1 MPDDVKGTNNPNANV
16 LNQMPGRVDMD
27 EETKNLGN
35 PEVAYL
41 KSIDSTLR
49 DMAKNGVK
57 TSQSAARQS
66 MPRRTDFRDRQ
77 SSKTG
82 SDMFSFGKTKRKN
95 SGGKDPAGDFLDGL
109 GKSLMDSLGSSDI
122 KKRMKGLL
130 KNVSDTFGAPLEDIP
145 GMVGEELGKQ
155 AMSAFK
161 GTGLGKSL
169 TGKISNYANNIIGD
183 LEKAFPPIKK
193 DKDTSYGDSW
203 GSNFG
208 RKDAAVQDAKRAADK
223 SLSEAE
229 ANYDLTDAV
238 FNIQSAT
245 INIASPKAQQEQM
258 KQEAD
263 NVIQEASQQAD
274 KGQSQLQDSFVDEA
288 KDQLKDKVTD
298 KAQDFIEDKLPG
310 GDKMGDAGNFLSK
323 GKEALSS
330 VGKDLLG
337 GFKSGGVKGAVQ
349 AGGKALSGFLGSMGT
364 AGTTAAT
371 GTAAAG
377 TAAAGTAAST
387 GMAAGMAGLTTA
399 LGSVVPP
406 LLALAAAMAILQK
419 LMEAFAP
426 LIEGISGLFGAM
438 SKAGN
443 RYNET
448 REKMMENAEER
459 LKEDIKTVI
468 EEPFKILQ
476 ESAQQVY
483 DAWDNTMRKINAT
496 QGYSKSDL
504 QDLMGAFATRLREEG
519 LTEVVSGADLVT
531 NLGKVLDSGLSGQ
544 VAEEFAYMATKLNA
558 AIPTQDFFN
567 YASTYASLAANAI
580 KNGQSE
586 AQAIAYANRELEL
599 FASNVL
605 YSSRVLTNG
614 FTTGLQDAQSL
625 FEESVKVAQ
634 TSRTGDPAQIAGVLT
649 AVSAATGAIAP
660 DLATALTDAVVQ
672 AATGGNSSQL
682 VALRSL
688 AGVNASNTQFLQQLA
703 KDPQGL
709 FVELFRNLANMQ
721 TMSEDAY
728 MEVAEGLSDI
738 FGLSMD
744 TFARVDFNY
753 LADAI
758 ANMNVN
764 DAALLENMEL
774 LQSGE
779 TTTSAE
785 QMRMAQINKYM
796 IEEGLAYVLDNEA
809 ARVIQQHMWDEQLAN
824 EMMETTYGVEIKGA
838 ALDFLEG
845 IRKTIDNIINLLN
858 PFAWLG
864 KVFNSAAA
872 ANEEAALEA
881 DFRQLLEL
889 GKVGTGN
896 AKALYQLT
904 TRGVD
909 LNVAPSLINM
919 MGGTSL
925 YQIANDNAKFWSTAF
940 PFSGSPTGAIQQFQ
954 NIYSNILVGAVNDQI
969 NNDRN
974 FGVSSRY
981 NWGSVGKSTASMLQS
996 VSATSSIG
1004 PVETY
1009 STSSTE
1015 KSQSNLKAKID
1026 KMLEEDYIESIV
1038 ENNGT
1043 YQDWVESGKK
1053 YGISDMSKALE
1064 EVGYSEEDV
1073 KASFQSEQVEQGAK
1087 IEQARR
1093 DREDLYWDNTEQYQL
1108 ELKDNSYILVDN
1120 TQILIDLMEYNNTAL
1135 DLIYAKHSDFY
1146 DAWVDYYVN
1155 HTVYNEA
1162 FGSAKNAVTEIRN
1175 QEKDKSDSAVYAL
1188 AEALNKNSVD
1198 LLKDPVLQTNAIL
1211 AQILIVV
1218 NAIMQQNNK
1227 TGGVMSL
1234 PDTLQALSMGLMG
1247 GTGAAG
1253 SL

>member
-35 PEVAYL
+35 PEIAYL

-77 SSKTG
+77 NSKTG

-95 SGGKDPAGDFLDGL
+95 SGGKDPAGDFLDGI
-109 GKSLMDSLGSSDI
+109 GKSLMDSLGGSDI

-130 KNVSDTFGAPLEDIP
+130 KNVSDTFAAPLEDIP

-169 TGKISNYANNIIGD
+169 TGKISNYTSNILGD

-203 GSNFG
+203 GSSFG
-208 RKDAAVQDAKRAADK
+208 RKDAAIQDAKRAADR
-223 SLSEAE
+223 SLSGAE
-229 ANYDLTDAV
+229 ADYDLTDAV

-245 INIASPKAQQEQM
+245 INIASPKAQEEQM

-263 NVIQEASQQAD
+263 NAIQEASQQAD
-274 KGQSQLQDSFVDEA
+274 KGQSQVQDSLVDEA

-298 KAQDFIEDKLPG
+298 KAQDFIKDKLPG
-310 GDKMGDAGNFLSK
+310 GDKM
-323 GKEALSS
+323 
-330 VGKDLLG
+330 
-337 GFKSGGVKGAVQ
+337 
-349 AGGKALSGFLGSMGT
+349 
-364 AGTTAAT
+364 
-371 GTAAAG
+371 
-377 TAAAGTAAST
+377 
-387 GMAAGMAGLTTA
+387 GMAGLTTA

-406 LLALAAAMAILQK
+406 LLALAAAMAVLQK

-426 LIEGISGLFGAM
+426 LIKGISALFGAM
-438 SKAGN
+438 DKAGN

-448 REKMMENAEER
+448 RKKMMENAKDR
-459 LKEDIKTVI
+459 LEADIKTVI

-531 NLGKVLDSGLSGQ
+531 NLGQVLDSGLSGQ

-605 YSSRVLTNG
+605 YSSRVLTSG

-625 FEESVKVAQ
+625 FEESVKIAQ

-660 DLATALTDAVVQ
+660 DLASALTDAVVQ

-709 FVELFRNLANMQ
+709 FVELFQNLANMQ

-809 ARVIQQHMWDEQLAN
+809 ARAIQQHMWDEQLAN
-824 EMMETTYGVEIKGA
+824 EMVEATYGVEIKGA
-838 ALDFLEG
+838 ALQFLEG

-858 PFAWLG
+858 PFAWIG
-864 KVFNSAAA
+864 KLVNSVAVAQ
-872 ANEEAALEA
+872 EEAAMEA

-896 AKALYQLT
+896 VQSLYQLT

-925 YQIANDNAKFWSTAF
+925 YQIANANAKALSTM
-940 PFSGSPTGAIQQFQ
+940 PLFSASPTGALQQFQ
-954 NIYSNILVGAVNDQI
+954 NAYSNLLVGAVNEQI
-969 NNDRN
+969 NSNRN

-981 NWGSVGKSTASMLQS
+981 SWGSVGKSTASLLGS
-996 VSATSSIG
+996 LTGGSAVG
-1004 PVETY
+1004 AVETHTA
-1009 STSSTE
+1009 SGTE
-1015 KSQSNLKAKID
+1015 ASQSDLKAKID
-1026 KMLEEDYIESIV
+1026 KMLEEEYMHNIM
-1038 ENNGT
+1038 ENEGN
-1043 YQDWVESGKK
+1043 YEDWAASGKK

-1073 KASFQSEQVEQGAK
+1073 KARFQSKQVKEGAR
-1087 IEQARR
+1087 IEQERR
-1093 DREDLYWDNTEQYQL
+1093 EREDLYWDNTEQYQL

-1175 QEKDKSDSAVYAL
+1175 QERDKSDSAVYAL

-1218 NAIMQQNNK
+1218 NAIMQQNNQ

>member
-35 PEVAYL
+35 PEIAYL

-49 DMAKNGVK
+49 DMAKNGIK
-57 TSQSAARQS
+57 TSQSAAKQY
-66 MPRRTDFRDRQ
+66 MPRRTDFRDVQ
-77 SSKTG
+77 DSKTE
-82 SDMFSFGKTKRKN
+82 SDMSSFGKTKRKN
-95 SGGKDPAGDFLDGL
+95 SGGKDPAGDFLDGIE
-109 GKSLMDSLGSSDI
+109 KSLMDSLGGSDL

-161 GTGLGKSL
+161 GTALGKSL
-169 TGKISNYANNIIGD
+169 TGRISNYANNIMGD

-203 GSNFG
+203 GSSFG
-208 RKDAAVQDAKRAADK
+208 RKHGAVQDVKHAADK

-238 FNIQSAT
+238 FNIQCAT
-245 INIASPKAQQEQM
+245 INIASPRVQEDQM
-258 KQEAD
+258 KQEAY
-263 NVIQEASQQAD
+263 NAIQEASQQSD
-274 KGQSQLQDSFVDEA
+274 KGQSQLQDNTVDEA
-288 KDQLKDKVTD
+288 KDQLKDKAID

-310 GDKMGDAGNFLSK
+310 GDKMGEVGDFLNK
-323 GKEALSS
+323 GKEALSG
-330 VGKDLLG
+330 VGRDLLSG
-337 GFKSGGVKGAVQ
+337 SKSGGVEGAVQ
-349 AGGKALSGFLGSMGT
+349 TGGKALSGFLGSMGT
-364 AGTTAAT
+364 TPAT
-371 GTAAAG
+371 GTV
-377 TAAAGTAAST
+377 AAGTAAST
-387 GMAAGMAGLTTA
+387 GMAAGMADLTTA

-406 LLALAAAMAILQK
+406 LLALAAAMAVLQN

-426 LIEGISGLFGAM
+426 LIEGISALFGAM
-438 SKAGN
+438 NKAGN

-448 REKMMENAEER
+448 REKMIKHSKER
-459 LKEDIKTVI
+459 LEEDIETVVKK
-468 EEPFKILQ
+468 PFEIMEQ
-476 ESAQQVY
+476 SAQKIY

-531 NLGKVLDSGLSGQ
+531 NLGQVLDSGLSGQ

-586 AQAIAYANRELEL
+586 AQAIAYANSQLEL

-605 YSSRVLTNG
+605 YSSRVLTSG

-625 FEESVKVAQ
+625 FEESVKIAQ

-660 DLATALTDAVVQ
+660 DLANALTGAVVQ

-809 ARVIQQHMWDEQLAN
+809 ARVIQQHMWDEQMKN
-824 EMMETTYGVEIKGA
+824 ELVESTYGVEIKGA

-845 IRKTIDNIINLLN
+845 IRKTVDNIINLLN
-858 PFAWLG
+858 PFAWIG
-864 KVFNSAAA
+864 KLVNGVTAAK
-872 ANEEAALEA
+872 EEAAMEA

-896 AKALYQLT
+896 AQSLYQLT

-925 YQIANDNAKFWSTAF
+925 YQIANSNAKALSTM
-940 PFSGSPTGAIQQFQ
+940 PLFSSSPTGTLQQFQ
-954 NIYSNILVGAVNDQI
+954 NAYSNLLVGALNEQI
-969 NNDRN
+969 NSNRN

-981 NWGSVGKSTASMLQS
+981 SWGSVGKSITSLLGSLTGGSS
-996 VSATSSIG
+996 VGA
-1004 PVETY
+1004 VETHT
-1009 STSSTE
+1009 TSGTE
-1015 KSQSNLKAKID
+1015 ASQSDLKAKID
-1026 KMLEEDYIESIV
+1026 KMLEEEYMQGIM
-1038 ENNGT
+1038 ENEGN
-1043 YQDWVESGKK
+1043 YEDWAASGKK
-1053 YGISDMSKALE
+1053 YGISDMSKALKE
-1064 EVGYSEEDV
+1064 IGYSEEDV
-1073 KASFQSEQVEQGAK
+1073 KARFQSKQVQEGAR
-1087 IEQARR
+1087 IEQERR
-1093 DREDLYWDNTEQYQL
+1093 EREDLYWDNTEQYQL

-1162 FGSAKNAVTEIRN
+1162 FGSAKNAVTDIRN
-1175 QEKDKSDSAVYAL
+1175 QERDKSDSAVYAL

-1218 NAIMQQNNK
+1218 NAIMQQNNQ

-1247 GTGAAG
+1247 GTGTAG

>member
-27 EETKNLGN
+27 EETRNLGN
-35 PEVAYL
+35 PEIAYL

-49 DMAKNGVK
+49 DMAKNGIK

-77 SSKTG
+77 NSKTG
-82 SDMFSFGKTKRKN
+82 SDMFSFGNTKRKN
-95 SGGKDPAGDFLDGL
+95 SGGKDPAGDFLDGI
-109 GKSLMDSLGSSDI
+109 GKSLMDSLGGSDI

-169 TGKISNYANNIIGD
+169 TGKISNYASNILGD

-203 GSNFG
+203 GSSFG
-208 RKDAAVQDAKRAADK
+208 RKDAAIQDAKRAADR
-223 SLSEAE
+223 SLSGAE

-245 INIASPKAQQEQM
+245 INIASPRAQEEQM

-263 NVIQEASQQAD
+263 NAIQKASQQAD
-274 KGQSQLQDSFVDEA
+274 KGQSQLQDNFVDEA
-288 KDQLKDKVTD
+288 KDQLKDKATD
-298 KAQDFIEDKLPG
+298 KAQDFIKDKLPG
-310 GDKMGDAGNFLSK
+310 GDKMSEAGNFLSK

-337 GFKSGGVKGAVQ
+337 GFKSGGIKGAVQ

-364 AGTTAAT
+364 AGTTA
-371 GTAAAG
+371 
-377 TAAAGTAAST
+377 ST
-387 GMAAGMAGLTTA
+387 GMAAGMAGLTSA
-399 LGSVVPP
+399 LGNVVPP
-406 LLALAAAMAILQK
+406 LLALADAMAVLQK

-426 LIEGISGLFGAM
+426 LIEGISALFGAM
-438 SKAGN
+438 DKAGN

-448 REKMMENAEER
+448 RKKMMEHAKER
-459 LKEDIKTVI
+459 LEADIETVI
-468 EEPFKILQ
+468 KKPFEIMEQ
-476 ESAQQVY
+476 SAQQVY

-531 NLGKVLDSGLSGQ
+531 NLGHVLDSGLSGQ

-567 YASTYASLAANAI
+567 YASTYASLGANAI

-586 AQAIAYANRELEL
+586 AQAIAYANSQLEL

-605 YSSRVLTNG
+605 YSSRVLTSG

-625 FEESVKVAQ
+625 FEESVKIAQ

-660 DLATALTDAVVQ
+660 DLAGALTDAVVQ

-796 IEEGLAYVLDNEA
+796 IEEGLAYVLDDEA
-809 ARVIQQHMWDEQLAN
+809 ARAIQQHMWDEQMKNELMEAN
-824 EMMETTYGVEIKGA
+824 YGVEIKGA
-838 ALDFLEG
+838 ALQLLEG

-858 PFAWLG
+858 PFAWIG
-864 KVFNSAAA
+864 KLVNSVAAA
-872 ANEEAALEA
+872 QEEAAMEA

-896 AKALYQLT
+896 VQSLYQLT

-925 YQIANDNAKFWSTAF
+925 YQIANANAKALSTM
-940 PFSGSPTGAIQQFQ
+940 PLFSASPTGALQQFQ
-954 NIYSNILVGAVNDQI
+954 NAYSNLLVGAVNEQI
-969 NNDRN
+969 NSNRN

-981 NWGSVGKSTASMLQS
+981 SWGSVGKSTASLLGSLTGGSS
-996 VSATSSIG
+996 VG
-1004 PVETY
+1004 VVETHT
-1009 STSSTE
+1009 TSGTE
-1015 KSQSNLKAKID
+1015 ASQSNLKAKID
-1026 KMLEEDYIESIV
+1026 KMLEEEYMHNIM
-1038 ENNGT
+1038 ENEGN
-1043 YQDWVESGKK
+1043 YEDWAASGKK

-1073 KASFQSEQVEQGAK
+1073 KARFQSKQVKEGARMEQE
-1087 IEQARR
+1087 RR
-1093 DREDLYWDNTEQYQL
+1093 EREDLYWDNTEQYQL

-1175 QEKDKSDSAVYAL
+1175 QERDKSDSAVYAL

-1218 NAIMQQNNK
+1218 NAIMQQNNQ

>member
-35 PEVAYL
+35 PEIAYL

-688 AGVNASNTQFLQQLA
+688 AGVNASNTQFLQHLA

-1064 EVGYSEEDV
+1064 EVGYSEQDV

>member
-16 LNQMPGRVDMD
+16 LNQMPGRVDME

-35 PEVAYL
+35 PEIAYL

-77 SSKTG
+77 NSKTG

-95 SGGKDPAGDFLDGL
+95 SGVKDPAGDFLDGI
-109 GKSLMDSLGSSDI
+109 GKSLMDSLGGSDL

-161 GTGLGKSL
+161 GTGFGKSI
-169 TGKISNYANNIIGD
+169 TGKISNYASNIMGD

-203 GSNFG
+203 GSSFG
-208 RKDAAVQDAKRAADK
+208 RKDAAIQDAKRAADK
-223 SLSEAE
+223 SLSGAE
-229 ANYDLTDAV
+229 ANYDLADAV

-245 INIASPKAQQEQM
+245 INVASPKAQEEQM

-288 KDQLKDKVTD
+288 KDRLQDKVTD
-298 KAQDFIEDKLPG
+298 KAQDFIKDKLPG
-310 GDKMGDAGNFLSK
+310 GDKMGDAGSFLSK

-364 AGTTAAT
+364 AGATAAT

-377 TAAAGTAAST
+377 TAAAGTAASA

-399 LGSVVPP
+399 LGTVVPP
-406 LLALAAAMAILQK
+406 LLALAAAMAVLQK

-426 LIEGISGLFGAM
+426 LIEGISALFGAM
-438 SKAGN
+438 DKAGN

-448 REKMMENAEER
+448 REKMMENAKDR
-459 LKEDIKTVI
+459 LEADIKTVI

-476 ESAQQVY
+476 DSAQQVY

-504 QDLMGAFATRLREEG
+504 QDLMGAFATRLRDEG

-531 NLGKVLDSGLSGQ
+531 NLGQVLDSGLSGQ

-586 AQAIAYANRELEL
+586 AQAIAYANSQLEL

-605 YSSRVLTNG
+605 YSSRVLTSG
-614 FTTGLQDAQSL
+614 FTTGLQNAQSL
-625 FEESVKVAQ
+625 FEESVKIAQ

-660 DLATALTDAVVQ
+660 DLASALTDAVVQ

-703 KDPQGL
+703 KDPQSL
-709 FVELFRNLANMQ
+709 FVELFKNLANMQ
-721 TMSEDAY
+721 AMSEDAY

-809 ARVIQQHMWDEQLAN
+809 ARAIQQHMWDEQMKN
-824 EMMETTYGVEIKGA
+824 ELMEATYGVEIKGA
-838 ALDFLEG
+838 ALQFLEG

-858 PFAWLG
+858 PFAWIG
-864 KVFNSAAA
+864 KLVNSVAAA
-872 ANEEAALEA
+872 QEEAAMEA

-896 AKALYQLT
+896 VQSLYQLT

-925 YQIANDNAKFWSTAF
+925 YQIANANAKALSTM
-940 PFSGSPTGAIQQFQ
+940 PLFSASPTGALQQFQ
-954 NIYSNILVGAVNDQI
+954 NAYSNLLVGAVNDAV
-969 NNDRN
+969 NSNRN

-981 NWGSVGKSTASMLQS
+981 SWGSVGKSTASLLGS
-996 VSATSSIG
+996 LTGGSAVG
-1004 PVETY
+1004 AVETHTA
-1009 STSSTE
+1009 SGTE
-1015 KSQSNLKAKID
+1015 ASQSDLKAKID
-1026 KMLEEDYIESIV
+1026 KMLEEEYMQNIM
-1038 ENNGT
+1038 ENEGN
-1043 YQDWVESGKK
+1043 YEDWAASGKK

-1073 KASFQSEQVEQGAK
+1073 KARFQSKQVEEGARM
-1087 IEQARR
+1087 EQERR
-1093 DREDLYWDNTEQYQL
+1093 EREDLYWDNTEQYQL

-1175 QEKDKSDSAVYAL
+1175 QERDKSDSAVYAL

-1218 NAIMQQNNK
+1218 NAIMQQNNQ

>member
-35 PEVAYL
+35 PEIAYL

-77 SSKTG
+77 NSKTG

-95 SGGKDPAGDFLDGL
+95 SGGKDPAGDFLDGI
-109 GKSLMDSLGSSDI
+109 GKSLMDSLGGSDI

-169 TGKISNYANNIIGD
+169 TGKISNYTSNILGD

-203 GSNFG
+203 GSSFG
-208 RKDAAVQDAKRAADK
+208 RKDAAIQDAKRAADR
-223 SLSEAE
+223 SLSGAE
-229 ANYDLTDAV
+229 ADYDLTDAV

-245 INIASPKAQQEQM
+245 INIASPKAQEEQM

-263 NVIQEASQQAD
+263 NAIQEASQQAD
-274 KGQSQLQDSFVDEA
+274 KGQSQVQDSFVDVA
-288 KDQLKDKVTD
+288 KDQLEDKVTD
-298 KAQDFIEDKLPG
+298 KAQDFLKDKLPG

-337 GFKSGGVKGAVQ
+337 GFKSGGVKDAVQ

-371 GTAAAG
+371 GTAA
-377 TAAAGTAAST
+377 ST
-387 GMAAGMAGLTTA
+387 GMAAGMAGLTSA

-406 LLALAAAMAILQK
+406 LLALAAAMAVLQK

-426 LIEGISGLFGAM
+426 LIEDISALFDAM
-438 SKAGN
+438 DKAGN

-448 REKMMENAEER
+448 REKMMEHAKER
-459 LKEDIKTVI
+459 LEADIETVI
-468 EEPFKILQ
+468 KKPFEIMEQ
-476 ESAQQVY
+476 SAQQVY

-496 QGYSKSDL
+496 QGYNKSDL

-531 NLGKVLDSGLSGQ
+531 NLGHVLDSGLSGQ
-544 VAEEFAYMATKLNA
+544 VAEEFAYLATKLNA

-586 AQAIAYANRELEL
+586 AQAIAYANSQLEL

-605 YSSRVLTNG
+605 YSSRVLTSG

-625 FEESVKVAQ
+625 FEESVKIAQ

-660 DLATALTDAVVQ
+660 DLAGALTDAVVQ

-779 TTTSAE
+779 TTTSTE

-809 ARVIQQHMWDEQLAN
+809 ARAIQQHMWDEQMKNELMEAN
-824 EMMETTYGVEIKGA
+824 YGVEIKGA
-838 ALDFLEG
+838 ALQFLEG
-845 IRKTIDNIINLLN
+845 IRKTIDNIVNLLN
-858 PFAWLG
+858 PFAWIG
-864 KVFNSAAA
+864 KLVNSVTAAQ
-872 ANEEAALEA
+872 EEAAMEA

-896 AKALYQLT
+896 VQSLYQLT

-925 YQIANDNAKFWSTAF
+925 YQIANANAKALSTM
-940 PFSGSPTGAIQQFQ
+940 PLFSSSPTGALQQFH
-954 NIYSNILVGAVNDQI
+954 NAYSNLLVGAVNEQI
-969 NNDRN
+969 NSNRN

-981 NWGSVGKSTASMLQS
+981 SWGSVGKSTASLLGSFTGGSS
-996 VSATSSIG
+996 VGA
-1004 PVETY
+1004 VETHT
-1009 STSSTE
+1009 TSGTE
-1015 KSQSNLKAKID
+1015 ASQSDLKAKID
-1026 KMLEEDYIESIV
+1026 KMLEEEYMQNIM
-1038 ENNGT
+1038 ENEGN
-1043 YQDWVESGKK
+1043 YEDWAASGKK

-1073 KASFQSEQVEQGAK
+1073 KARFQSKQVKEGAR
-1087 IEQARR
+1087 IEQERR
-1093 DREDLYWDNTEQYQL
+1093 EREDLYWVNTEQYQL

-1175 QEKDKSDSAVYAL
+1175 QERDKSDSAVYAL

-1218 NAIMQQNNK
+1218 NAIMQQNNQ

>member
-35 PEVAYL
+35 PEIAYL

-66 MPRRTDFRDRQ
+66 MPRRTDFRDKQ
-77 SSKTG
+77 SNKTG

-95 SGGKDPAGDFLDGL
+95 SGGKDPAGDFLDGI
-109 GKSLMDSLGSSDI
+109 GKSLMDSLGGSDI

-169 TGKISNYANNIIGD
+169 TGKISNYASNILGD

-203 GSNFG
+203 GSSFG
-208 RKDAAVQDAKRAADK
+208 RKDAAVQDAKRAADR
-223 SLSEAE
+223 SLSGAE
-229 ANYDLTDAV
+229 ADYDLTDAV

-245 INIASPKAQQEQM
+245 INIASPKAQEEQM

-263 NVIQEASQQAD
+263 NAIQEASQQAD
-274 KGQSQLQDSFVDEA
+274 KSQSQLQDNLVEEA
-288 KDQLKDKVTD
+288 KDQLKDKATD
-298 KAQDFIEDKLPG
+298 KAQDFIKDKLPG
-310 GDKMGDAGNFLSK
+310 GDKMGEAGNFLSK

-330 VGKDLLG
+330 VGK
-337 GFKSGGVKGAVQ
+337 AP
-349 AGGKALSGFLGSMGT
+349 SGFLGSMG
-364 AGTTAAT
+364 
-371 GTAAAG
+371 
-377 TAAAGTAAST
+377 
-387 GMAAGMAGLTTA
+387 AGMAGLTTA

-426 LIEGISGLFGAM
+426 LIEGISALFGAM
-438 SKAGN
+438 DKAGN

-448 REKMMENAEER
+448 REKMMENAKDR
-459 LKEDIKTVI
+459 LEADIKTVI

-476 ESAQQVY
+476 DSAQQVY

-531 NLGKVLDSGLSGQ
+531 NLGHVLDSGLSGQ

-586 AQAIAYANRELEL
+586 AQAIAYANSQLEL

-605 YSSRVLTNG
+605 YSSRVLTSG

-625 FEESVKVAQ
+625 FEESVKIAQ

-660 DLATALTDAVVQ
+660 DLASALTDAVVQ

-709 FVELFRNLANMQ
+709 FVKLFRNLANMQ

-809 ARVIQQHMWDEQLAN
+809 ARAIQQHMWDEQLAN
-824 EMMETTYGVEIKGA
+824 EMMEATYGVEIKGA
-838 ALDFLEG
+838 ALQFLEG

-858 PFAWLG
+858 PFAWIG
-864 KVFNSAAA
+864 KLVNSVTAAQ
-872 ANEEAALEA
+872 EEAAMEA

-896 AKALYQLT
+896 VQSLYQLT

-925 YQIANDNAKFWSTAF
+925 YQIANANAKALSTM
-940 PFSGSPTGAIQQFQ
+940 PLFSASPTGALQQFQ
-954 NIYSNILVGAVNDQI
+954 NAYSNLLVGAVNDAV
-969 NNDRN
+969 NSNRN

-981 NWGSVGKSTASMLQS
+981 SWGSVGKSTASLLGSLIGGSS
-996 VSATSSIG
+996 VGA
-1004 PVETY
+1004 VETHT
-1009 STSSTE
+1009 TSGTE
-1015 KSQSNLKAKID
+1015 ASQSDLKAKID
-1026 KMLEEDYIESIV
+1026 KMLEEEYMQNIM
-1038 ENNGT
+1038 ENEGN
-1043 YQDWVESGKK
+1043 YEDWAASGKK

-1073 KASFQSEQVEQGAK
+1073 KARFQSKQVEEGARM
-1087 IEQARR
+1087 EQERR
-1093 DREDLYWDNTEQYQL
+1093 EREDLYWDNTEQYQL

-1175 QEKDKSDSAVYAL
+1175 QERDKSDSAVYAL

-1218 NAIMQQNNK
+1218 NAIMQQNNQ

>member
-35 PEVAYL
+35 PEIAYL

-49 DMAKNGVK
+49 DMAKNGIK
-57 TSQSAARQS
+57 TSQSAAKQS
-66 MPRRTDFRDRQ
+66 IPRRTDFRDRQ
-77 SSKTG
+77 NNKTG

-95 SGGKDPAGDFLDGL
+95 SGGKDPAGDFLDGI

-155 AMSAFK
+155 AMAAFK

-208 RKDAAVQDAKRAADK
+208 RKDAAVQDAKRAADR
-223 SLSEAE
+223 SLSGAE
-229 ANYDLTDAV
+229 ADYDLTDVV

-245 INIASPKAQQEQM
+245 INIASPKAQEEQM

-263 NVIQEASQQAD
+263 NAIQEASQQAD
-274 KGQSQLQDSFVDEA
+274 KGQSQLQDNFVDEA
-288 KDQLKDKVTD
+288 KDQLKDKATD
-298 KAQDFIEDKLPG
+298 KAQDFIKDKLPG

-323 GKEALSS
+323 GKEALSG

-387 GMAAGMAGLTTA
+387 GMAAGMAGLTSA
-399 LGSVVPP
+399 LGTVVPP

-426 LIEGISGLFGAM
+426 LIEGINGLFGAM

-459 LKEDIKTVI
+459 LKADIKTVI

-496 QGYSKSDL
+496 QGYTKSDL
-504 QDLMGAFATRLREEG
+504 QGLMGAFATRLREEG

-672 AATGGNSSQL
+672 AATAGNSSQL

-796 IEEGLAYVLDNEA
+796 IEEGLSYVLDNEA

-864 KVFNSAAA
+864 NVFNSAAA

-889 GKVGTGN
+889 GKVGAGN

-904 TRGVD
+904 NRGVD

-925 YQIANDNAKFWSTAF
+925 YQVANDNAKFWSTAF
-940 PFSGSPTGAIQQFQ
+940 PFSKSPTGAIQQFQ

-974 FGVSSRY
+974 FGISSRY

-1015 KSQSNLKAKID
+1015 KSQSNLKTKID
-1026 KMLEEDYIESIV
+1026 KMLEEDYIENIV

-1043 YQDWVESGKK
+1043 YQDWAESGKK

-1073 KASFQSEQVEQGAK
+1073 KASFQSKQVEQGAK

-1175 QEKDKSDSAVYAL
+1175 QERDKSDSAVYAL

-1218 NAIMQQNNK
+1218 NAIMQQNNQ

>member
-35 PEVAYL
+35 PEIAYL

-66 MPRRTDFRDRQ
+66 MPRRTDFRDKQ
-77 SSKTG
+77 TSKTG

-95 SGGKDPAGDFLDGL
+95 SGGKDPAGDFLDGI
-109 GKSLMDSLGSSDI
+109 GKSLMDSLGGSDL

-130 KNVSDTFGAPLEDIP
+130 RNVSDTFGAPLEDIP

-169 TGKISNYANNIIGD
+169 TGKISNYANNILGD

-203 GSNFG
+203 GSSFG
-208 RKDAAVQDAKRAADK
+208 RKDAAVQDAKRAADR
-223 SLSEAE
+223 SLSGAD
-229 ANYDLTDAV
+229 ADYDLTDAV

-245 INIASPKAQQEQM
+245 INIASPKAQEEQM

-263 NVIQEASQQAD
+263 NAIQEASQQAD

-298 KAQDFIEDKLPG
+298 KAQDFIKDKLPG
-310 GDKMGDAGNFLSK
+310 GDKMG
-323 GKEALSS
+323 
-330 VGKDLLG
+330 
-337 GFKSGGVKGAVQ
+337 
-349 AGGKALSGFLGSMGT
+349 
-364 AGTTAAT
+364 
-371 GTAAAG
+371 
-377 TAAAGTAAST
+377 AAGTAASA
-387 GMAAGMAGLTTA
+387 GMEAGMAGLTTA
-399 LGSVVPP
+399 LGTVVPP

-426 LIEGISGLFGAM
+426 LVEGISALFGAM
-438 SKAGN
+438 DKAGN

-448 REKMMENAEER
+448 REKMMENAKDR
-459 LKEDIKTVI
+459 LEADIKTVI

-531 NLGKVLDSGLSGQ
+531 NLGQVLDSGLSGQ

-605 YSSRVLTNG
+605 YSRRVLTSG

-625 FEESVKVAQ
+625 FEESVKIAQ

-660 DLATALTDAVVQ
+660 DLASALTDAVVQ

-809 ARVIQQHMWDEQLAN
+809 ARVIQQHMWDEQMKN
-824 EMMETTYGVEIKGA
+824 ELMEATYGVEIKGA
-838 ALDFLEG
+838 ALQFLEG

-858 PFAWLG
+858 PFAWIG
-864 KVFNSAAA
+864 KLVNSVAAA
-872 ANEEAALEA
+872 QEEAAMEA

-889 GKVGTGN
+889 GKVGTG
-896 AKALYQLT
+896 KVQSLYQLT

-925 YQIANDNAKFWSTAF
+925 YQIANANAKALSTM
-940 PFSGSPTGAIQQFQ
+940 PLFSASPTGALQQFQ
-954 NIYSNILVGAVNDQI
+954 NAYSNLIVGAVKDVVNS
-969 NNDRN
+969 NRN

-981 NWGSVGKSTASMLQS
+981 SWGSVGKSTASLLGS
-996 VSATSSIG
+996 LAGGSAVG
-1004 PVETY
+1004 AVETHT
-1009 STSSTE
+1009 TSGTE
-1015 KSQSNLKAKID
+1015 ASQSDLKAKID
-1026 KMLEEDYIESIV
+1026 KMLEEEYMRNIM
-1038 ENNGT
+1038 ENEGN
-1043 YQDWVESGKK
+1043 YEDWAASGKK

-1073 KASFQSEQVEQGAK
+1073 KARFQSKQVEKGARM
-1087 IEQARR
+1087 EQERR
-1093 DREDLYWDNTEQYQL
+1093 EREDLYWDNTEQYQL

-1120 TQILIDLMEYNNTAL
+1120 TQILIDLMEYNNAAL

-1175 QEKDKSDSAVYAL
+1175 QERDKSDSAVYAL

-1218 NAIMQQNNK
+1218 NAIMQQNNQ

>member
-35 PEVAYL
+35 PEIAYL

-77 SSKTG
+77 NSKTG

-95 SGGKDPAGDFLDGL
+95 SGGKDPAGDFVDGI
-109 GKSLMDSLGSSDI
+109 GKSLMDSLGGSDI

-169 TGKISNYANNIIGD
+169 TGKISNYANNILGD

-203 GSNFG
+203 GSSFG
-208 RKDAAVQDAKRAADK
+208 RKDAAIQDAKRAADR
-223 SLSEAE
+223 SLSGAE
-229 ANYDLTDAV
+229 ADYDLTDAV

-245 INIASPKAQQEQM
+245 INIASPKAQEEQM

-263 NVIQEASQQAD
+263 NAIQEASQQAD
-274 KGQSQLQDSFVDEA
+274 KGQSQVQDSFVDVA
-288 KDQLKDKVTD
+288 KDQLEDKVTD
-298 KAQDFIEDKLPG
+298 KAQDFLKDKLPG

-377 TAAAGTAAST
+377 TAAST

-426 LIEGISGLFGAM
+426 LIEGISALFGAM
-438 SKAGN
+438 GKAGN

-448 REKMMENAEER
+448 REKMIKHSKER
-459 LKEDIKTVI
+459 LEEDIEAVVKK
-468 EEPFKILQ
+468 PFEIMEQ
-476 ESAQQVY
+476 SAQKIY

-531 NLGKVLDSGLSGQ
+531 NLGQVLDSGLSGQ

-586 AQAIAYANRELEL
+586 AQAIAYANSQLEL

-605 YSSRVLTNG
+605 YSSRVLTSG

-625 FEESVKVAQ
+625 FEESVKIAQ

-660 DLATALTDAVVQ
+660 DLANALTGAVVQ

-809 ARVIQQHMWDEQLAN
+809 ARAIQQHMWDEQMKN
-824 EMMETTYGVEIKGA
+824 ELIESTFGVEIKGA

-845 IRKTIDNIINLLN
+845 IRKTVDNIINLLN
-858 PFAWLG
+858 PFAWIG
-864 KVFNSAAA
+864 KLVNGVTA
-872 ANEEAALEA
+872 ANEEAAMEA

-896 AKALYQLT
+896 AQSLYQLT

-925 YQIANDNAKFWSTAF
+925 YQIANSNAKALSTM
-940 PFSGSPTGAIQQFQ
+940 PLFSSSPTGALQQFQ
-954 NIYSNILVGAVNDQI
+954 NAYSNLLVGALNEQI
-969 NNDRN
+969 NSNRN

-981 NWGSVGKSTASMLQS
+981 SWGSVGKSITSLLGSLTGGSS
-996 VSATSSIG
+996 VGA
-1004 PVETY
+1004 VETHT
-1009 STSSTE
+1009 TSGTE
-1015 KSQSNLKAKID
+1015 ASQSDLKAKID
-1026 KMLEEDYIESIV
+1026 KMLEEGYMQDIM
-1038 ENNGT
+1038 ENEGN
-1043 YQDWVESGKK
+1043 YEDWAASGKK
-1053 YGISDMSKALE
+1053 YGISDMSKALKE
-1064 EVGYSEEDV
+1064 IGYSEEDV
-1073 KASFQSEQVEQGAK
+1073 KARFQSKQVQEGAR
-1087 IEQARR
+1087 IEQERR
-1093 DREDLYWDNTEQYQL
+1093 EREDLYWDNTEQYQL

-1162 FGSAKNAVTEIRN
+1162 FGSAKNAVTDIRN
-1175 QEKDKSDSAVYAL
+1175 QERDKSDSAVYAL

-1218 NAIMQQNNK
+1218 NAIMQQNNQ

-1234 PDTLQALSMGLMG
+1234 PDTLQALSMGLMR
-1247 GTGAAG
+1247 GTGTAG

>member
-35 PEVAYL
+35 PEIAYL

-66 MPRRTDFRDRQ
+66 MPRRTDFRDKQ
-77 SSKTG
+77 SNKTG

-95 SGGKDPAGDFLDGL
+95 SGGKDPAGDFLDGI
-109 GKSLMDSLGSSDI
+109 GKSLMDSLGGSDI

-169 TGKISNYANNIIGD
+169 TGKISNYASNILGD

-203 GSNFG
+203 GSSFG
-208 RKDAAVQDAKRAADK
+208 RKDAAVQDAKRAADR
-223 SLSEAE
+223 SLSGAE
-229 ANYDLTDAV
+229 ADYDLTDAV

-245 INIASPKAQQEQM
+245 INIASPKAQEEQM

-263 NVIQEASQQAD
+263 NAIQEASQQAD
-274 KGQSQLQDSFVDEA
+274 KSQSQLQDNLVEEA
-288 KDQLKDKVTD
+288 KDQLKDKATD
-298 KAQDFIEDKLPG
+298 KAQDFIKDKLPG
-310 GDKMGDAGNFLSK
+310 GDKMGEAGNFLSK

-330 VGKDLLG
+330 VGK
-337 GFKSGGVKGAVQ
+337 AP
-349 AGGKALSGFLGSMGT
+349 SGFLGSMG
-364 AGTTAAT
+364 
-371 GTAAAG
+371 
-377 TAAAGTAAST
+377 
-387 GMAAGMAGLTTA
+387 AGMAGLTTA

-426 LIEGISGLFGAM
+426 LIEGISALFGAM
-438 SKAGN
+438 DKAGN

-448 REKMMENAEER
+448 REKMMENAKDR
-459 LKEDIKTVI
+459 LEADIKTVI

-476 ESAQQVY
+476 DSAQQVY

-496 QGYSKSDL
+496 QGYNKSDL

-531 NLGKVLDSGLSGQ
+531 NLGHVLDSGLSGQ

-586 AQAIAYANRELEL
+586 AQAIAYANSQLEL

-605 YSSRVLTNG
+605 YSSRVLTSG

-625 FEESVKVAQ
+625 FEESVKIAQ

-660 DLATALTDAVVQ
+660 DLASALTDAVVQ

-709 FVELFRNLANMQ
+709 FVKLFRNLANMQ

-809 ARVIQQHMWDEQLAN
+809 ARAIQQHMWDEQLAN
-824 EMMETTYGVEIKGA
+824 EMMEATYGVEIKGA
-838 ALDFLEG
+838 ALQFLEG

-858 PFAWLG
+858 PFAWIG
-864 KVFNSAAA
+864 KLVNSVTAAQ
-872 ANEEAALEA
+872 EEAAMEA

-896 AKALYQLT
+896 VQSLYQLT

-925 YQIANDNAKFWSTAF
+925 YQIANANAKALSTM
-940 PFSGSPTGAIQQFQ
+940 PLFSASPTGALQQFQ
-954 NIYSNILVGAVNDQI
+954 NAYSNLLVGAVNDAV
-969 NNDRN
+969 NSNRN

-981 NWGSVGKSTASMLQS
+981 SWGSVGKSTASLLGSLIGGSS
-996 VSATSSIG
+996 VGA
-1004 PVETY
+1004 VETHT
-1009 STSSTE
+1009 TSGTE
-1015 KSQSNLKAKID
+1015 ASQSDLKAKID
-1026 KMLEEDYIESIV
+1026 KMLEEEYMQNIM
-1038 ENNGT
+1038 ENEGN
-1043 YQDWVESGKK
+1043 YEDWAASGKK

-1073 KASFQSEQVEQGAK
+1073 KARFQSKQVEEGARM
-1087 IEQARR
+1087 EQERR
-1093 DREDLYWDNTEQYQL
+1093 EREDLYWDNTEQYQL

-1175 QEKDKSDSAVYAL
+1175 QERDKSDSAVYAL

-1218 NAIMQQNNK
+1218 NAIMQQNNQ

>member
-35 PEVAYL
+35 PEIAYL

-49 DMAKNGVK
+49 DMAKNGIK
-57 TSQSAARQS
+57 TSQSAAKQY
-66 MPRRTDFRDRQ
+66 MPRRTDFRDIQ
-77 SSKTG
+77 DSKTE
-82 SDMFSFGKTKRKN
+82 SDMPSFGKTKRKN
-95 SGGKDPAGDFLDGL
+95 SGGKDPAGDFLDGIE
-109 GKSLMDSLGSSDI
+109 KSLMDSLGGSDL

-161 GTGLGKSL
+161 GTALGKSL
-169 TGKISNYANNIIGD
+169 TGRISNYANNIMGD

-203 GSNFG
+203 GSSFG
-208 RKDAAVQDAKRAADK
+208 RKDVAVQDVKRAADK

-229 ANYDLTDAV
+229 VNYDLTDAV
-238 FNIQSAT
+238 FNIQCAT
-245 INIASPKAQQEQM
+245 INIASPRVQEEQM
-258 KQEAD
+258 KQEAY
-263 NVIQEASQQAD
+263 NAIQEASQQSD
-274 KGQSQLQDSFVDEA
+274 KGQSQLQDNTVDEA
-288 KDQLKDKVTD
+288 KDQLKDKAID
-298 KAQDFIEDKLPG
+298 KAQDFIEDKLP
-310 GDKMGDAGNFLSK
+310 
-323 GKEALSS
+323 
-330 VGKDLLG
+330 
-337 GFKSGGVKGAVQ
+337 
-349 AGGKALSGFLGSMGT
+349 
-364 AGTTAAT
+364 
-371 GTAAAG
+371 
-377 TAAAGTAAST
+377 AGTAAST
-387 GMAAGMAGLTTA
+387 GMAAGMADLTTA

-406 LLALAAAMAILQK
+406 LLALAAAMAVLQN

-426 LIEGISGLFGAM
+426 LIEGISALFGAM
-438 SKAGN
+438 DKAGN

-448 REKMMENAEER
+448 RKKMIKHSKER
-459 LKEDIKTVI
+459 LEEDIETVVKK
-468 EEPFKILQ
+468 PFEIMEQ
-476 ESAQQVY
+476 SAQKIY

-504 QDLMGAFATRLREEG
+504 QDLMGGFATRLREEG

-531 NLGKVLDSGLSGQ
+531 NLGQVLDSGLSGQ

-586 AQAIAYANRELEL
+586 AQAIAYANSQLEL

-605 YSSRVLTNG
+605 YSSRVLTSG

-625 FEESVKVAQ
+625 FEESVKIAQ

-660 DLATALTDAVVQ
+660 DLANALTGAVVQ

-809 ARVIQQHMWDEQLAN
+809 ARVIQQHMWDEQMKN
-824 EMMETTYGVEIKGA
+824 ELVESTYGVEIKGA

-845 IRKTIDNIINLLN
+845 IRKTVDNIINLLN
-858 PFAWLG
+858 PFAWIG
-864 KVFNSAAA
+864 KLVNGVTAAK
-872 ANEEAALEA
+872 EEAAMEA

-896 AKALYQLT
+896 AQSLYQLT

-909 LNVAPSLINM
+909 LNVVPSLINM

-925 YQIANDNAKFWSTAF
+925 YQIANSNAKALSTM
-940 PFSGSPTGAIQQFQ
+940 PLFSSSPTGTLQQFQ
-954 NIYSNILVGAVNDQI
+954 NAYSNLLVGALNEQI
-969 NNDRN
+969 NSNRN

-981 NWGSVGKSTASMLQS
+981 SWGSVGKSITSLLGSLTGGSS
-996 VSATSSIG
+996 VGA
-1004 PVETY
+1004 VETHT
-1009 STSSTE
+1009 TSGTE
-1015 KSQSNLKAKID
+1015 ASQSDLKAKID
-1026 KMLEEDYIESIV
+1026 KMLEEEYMQGIM
-1038 ENNGT
+1038 ENEGN
-1043 YQDWVESGKK
+1043 YEDWAASGKK
-1053 YGISDMSKALE
+1053 YGISDMSKALKE
-1064 EVGYSEEDV
+1064 IGYSEEDV
-1073 KASFQSEQVEQGAK
+1073 KARFQSKQVQEGAR
-1087 IEQARR
+1087 IEQERR
-1093 DREDLYWDNTEQYQL
+1093 EREDLYWDNTEQYQL

-1162 FGSAKNAVTEIRN
+1162 FGSAKNAVTDIRN
-1175 QEKDKSDSAVYAL
+1175 QERDKSDSAVYAL

-1218 NAIMQQNNK
+1218 NAIMQQNNQ

-1247 GTGAAG
+1247 GTGTAG

>member
-27 EETKNLGN
+27 EETNNLGN

-274 KGQSQLQDSFVDEA
+274 KGQSQLQDSFVNET

-614 FTTGLQDAQSL
+614 FTTGLQDAQSV

-974 FGVSSRY
+974 FGISSRY

-1108 ELKDNSYILVDN
+1108 ELKDNSYILIDN

-1175 QEKDKSDSAVYAL
+1175 REKDKSDSAVYAL

>member
-41 KSIDSTLR
+41 KSIDSILR
-49 DMAKNGVK
+49 DMAKNGIK

-66 MPRRTDFRDRQ
+66 MPRRTDFRDKQ
-77 SSKTG
+77 NSKTG

-161 GTGLGKSL
+161 GTELGKSL

-208 RKDAAVQDAKRAADK
+208 RKDAAAQDAKRAADR
-223 SLSEAE
+223 SLSGAE
-229 ANYDLTDAV
+229 ADYDLADAV

-245 INIASPKAQQEQM
+245 INIASPKAQEKQM

-298 KAQDFIEDKLPG
+298 KAQDFIKDKLPG

-349 AGGKALSGFLGSMGT
+349 VGGKALSGFLGSMGT
-364 AGTTAAT
+364 AGTAAT

-387 GMAAGMAGLTTA
+387 GMAAGMAGLTSA
-399 LGSVVPP
+399 LGTVVPP

-459 LKEDIKTVI
+459 LKADIKTVI

-660 DLATALTDAVVQ
+660 DLASALTDAVVQ

-709 FVELFRNLANMQ
+709 FVELFRNLANLQ

-864 KVFNSAAA
+864 NVFNSAAA

-940 PFSGSPTGAIQQFQ
+940 PFSKSPTGAIQQFQ

-969 NNDRN
+969 NNDRD
-974 FGVSSRY
+974 FGIPSRY

-1015 KSQSNLKAKID
+1015 KSQSNLKTKID
-1026 KMLEEDYIESIV
+1026 KMLEEDYIENIV

-1043 YQDWVESGKK
+1043 YQDWAESGKK

-1073 KASFQSEQVEQGAK
+1073 KASFQSKQVEQGAK

-1120 TQILIDLMEYNNTAL
+1120 TQVLIDLMEYNNTAL

-1175 QEKDKSDSAVYAL
+1175 QERDKSDSAVYAL

-1218 NAIMQQNNK
+1218 NAIMQQNNQ

>member
-27 EETKNLGN
+27 EETRNLGN
-35 PEVAYL
+35 PEIAYL

-49 DMAKNGVK
+49 DMAKNGIK

-77 SSKTG
+77 NSKTG
-82 SDMFSFGKTKRKN
+82 SDMFSFGNTKRKN
-95 SGGKDPAGDFLDGL
+95 SGGKDPAGDFLDGI
-109 GKSLMDSLGSSDI
+109 GKSLMDSLGGSDI

-169 TGKISNYANNIIGD
+169 TGKISNYANNILGD

-203 GSNFG
+203 GSSFG
-208 RKDAAVQDAKRAADK
+208 RKDAAIQDAKRAADR
-223 SLSEAE
+223 SLSGAE
-229 ANYDLTDAV
+229 ADYDLTDAV

-245 INIASPKAQQEQM
+245 INIASPKAQEEQM
-258 KQEAD
+258 KREAD
-263 NVIQEASQQAD
+263 NAIQEASQQAD
-274 KGQSQLQDSFVDEA
+274 KGQSQVQDSFVDVA
-288 KDQLKDKVTD
+288 KDQLEDKVTD
-298 KAQDFIEDKLPG
+298 KAQDFLKDKLPG
-310 GDKMGDAGNFLSK
+310 VDKMGD
-323 GKEALSS
+323 
-330 VGKDLLG
+330 
-337 GFKSGGVKGAVQ
+337 
-349 AGGKALSGFLGSMGT
+349 
-364 AGTTAAT
+364 
-371 GTAAAG
+371 
-377 TAAAGTAAST
+377 AGTAAST
-387 GMAAGMAGLTTA
+387 GMAAGMSGLTTA

-426 LIEGISGLFGAM
+426 LIEGTSALFGAM
-438 SKAGN
+438 DKAGN

-448 REKMMENAEER
+448 RKKMMENAKDR
-459 LKEDIKTVI
+459 LEADIKTVI

-476 ESAQQVY
+476 YSAQQVY

-531 NLGKVLDSGLSGQ
+531 NLGQVLDSGLSGQ

-586 AQAIAYANRELEL
+586 AQAIAYANSQLEL

-605 YSSRVLTNG
+605 YSSRVLTSG

-625 FEESVKVAQ
+625 FEESVKIAQ

-660 DLATALTDAVVQ
+660 DLASALTDAVVQ
-672 AATGGNSSQL
+672 AAIGGNSSQL

-809 ARVIQQHMWDEQLAN
+809 ARAIQQHMWDEQLAN
-824 EMMETTYGVEIKGA
+824 EMMEANYGVEIKGA
-838 ALDFLEG
+838 ALQFLEG

-858 PFAWLG
+858 PFAWIG
-864 KVFNSAAA
+864 KLVNSVAVAQ
-872 ANEEAALEA
+872 EEAAMEA

-896 AKALYQLT
+896 VQSLYQLT

-925 YQIANDNAKFWSTAF
+925 YQIANANAKALSTM
-940 PFSGSPTGAIQQFQ
+940 PLFSASPTGALQQFQ
-954 NIYSNILVGAVNDQI
+954 NAYSNLLVGAVNEQI
-969 NNDRN
+969 NSNRN

-981 NWGSVGKSTASMLQS
+981 SWGSVGKSTASLLGSLTGGSS
-996 VSATSSIG
+996 VGA
-1004 PVETY
+1004 VETHT
-1009 STSSTE
+1009 TSGTE
-1015 KSQSNLKAKID
+1015 ASQSDLKAKID
-1026 KMLEEDYIESIV
+1026 KMLEEEYMQNIM
-1038 ENNGT
+1038 ENEGNYEG
-1043 YQDWVESGKK
+1043 WAASGKK

-1073 KASFQSEQVEQGAK
+1073 KARFQSKQVKEGARMEQE
-1087 IEQARR
+1087 RR
-1093 DREDLYWDNTEQYQL
+1093 EREDLYWYNTEQYQL
-1108 ELKDNSYILVDN
+1108 ELKDNSYILVYN

-1175 QEKDKSDSAVYAL
+1175 QERDKSDSAVYAL

-1218 NAIMQQNNK
+1218 NAIMQQNNQ